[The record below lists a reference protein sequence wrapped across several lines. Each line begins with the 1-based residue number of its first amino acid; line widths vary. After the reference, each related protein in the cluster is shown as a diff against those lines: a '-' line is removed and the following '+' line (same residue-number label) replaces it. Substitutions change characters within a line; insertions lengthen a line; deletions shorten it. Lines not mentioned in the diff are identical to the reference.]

1 MWRPHFGSTEP
12 LCGGAVGRGRYRAAG
27 WVRPGMSDEP
37 GLRDLVAAVVRISD
51 SLDRLTF
58 MVEEIASRG
67 LEIPTRDEELV
78 D

>member
-1 MWRPHFGSTEP
+1 
-12 LCGGAVGRGRYRAAG
+12 
-27 WVRPGMSDEP
+27 MSDEP
-37 GLRDLVAAVVRISD
+37 GLRDLVAAIVRISD

-58 MVEEIASRG
+58 LVEEIASRG